1 MSGPSITIPGAN
13 TPVAS
18 QGDIQLAEAAGVRPL
33 TAADAVADSPNGA
46 PWVVDKKI
54 LGSSLYYTFQR
65 SGDGIKGPLIYLAP
79 HSDKAPPFIYSPG
92 TQIESEVLLIP
103 TDLKTMRLD
112 AKSNMVVKKGR
123 VKCEQPSYIA
133 IPRQLKTVPDEI
145 FINNERYRIHPID
158 IGTASDEEHNR
169 YLQITTAT
177 GENERTINGL
187 QVATHFSC
195 LVDDSN
201 RREEYLKR
209 HFSEME
215 YPPKYCFIYDTSS
228 SMALTQ
234 QTYLHHIAATS
245 IDTFIHRLLQQDISA
260 LYTAKGEAVA
270 WDVLKTMRASFLV
283 YSANAN
289 AVTAQEEIVHI
300 ADFIT
305 HEGFQKW
312 LGGGAFADVLDR
324 AKIEGWLAQRVGR
337 FEGGNGDS
345 KTISSFITDN
355 CPSSV
360 HVTDNFSSIPVLS
373 PAIIALQMNQ
383 YFKPRINFYPLN
395 NDENALELAKRE
407 HLPLFITF
415 MLFDNPKVGSPP
427 HEKNGYFDMLSSS
440 NYLALYNDITGS
452 QSDSHIRKRSVAIL
466 ATWAVRGDAE
476 AKQLL
481 LNIFENAD
489 KLEVSEKA
497 YLSKCVS
504 LLLTDDE
511 AKELAR
517 RILENPTSEKNTFY
531 LIALGGHREFN
542 DTVKFMLDTVWSHNL
557 ISNPSFGDIVAA
569 FSAVFNDPILQ
580 FNYPPS
586 FDQKAIAEL
595 AGIKWDAEMLQHG
608 FEILATEGL
617 PALSEQTRLAEEAI
631 YSYAVA
637 FLNPKWV
644 KKDSLPLNPIPRERY
659 WGTIPLQTFEESRV
673 EISKTADWE
682 EGWDYFKAGAQEFA
696 FESGLIQ
703 TSASAVIS
711 TDWGHID
718 NVLTEA
724 KANKD
729 ELIIIQYHIHPY
741 GDVGLPSKMNVL
753 PSPQDLLTAFYYLV
767 DARRRYPTA
776 RVEFRIASPHGITKV
791 IPSKKLIEL
800 ADEAIKK
807 NQETGADVEIPRD
820 VEFKIGLYD
829 EYTWSKFDFYKTFQV
844 NSDLSPY
851 FEVEFP

>member
-1 MSGPSITIPGAN
+1 MGGPGVIMTATSVPTAGH
-13 TPVAS
+13 
-18 QGDIQLAEAAGVRPL
+18 GDIQLAEAAGVRPL
-33 TAADAVADSPNGA
+33 TSADVVADPSNGA
-46 PWVVDKKI
+46 PWLVDKKT
-54 LGSSLYYTFQR
+54 LGGVLYHTLQRIFQQEGG
-65 SGDGIKGPLIYLAP
+65 SDIKGPLIYLAP
-79 HSDKAPPFIYSPG
+79 HSDNAPPFIYSPG
-92 TQIESEVLLIP
+92 TKSESEVLLIP
-103 TDLKTMRLD
+103 TDFKTMQLN
-112 AKSNMVVKKGR
+112 AKSNMVEKKRVK

-133 IPRQLKTVPDEI
+133 IPRQLKMMPGEI
-145 FINNERYRIHPID
+145 FINNERYIIHPID
-158 IGTASDEEHNR
+158 ITKTGSEDEINR
-169 YLQITTAT
+169 YHQITTAILPN
-177 GENERTINGL
+177 GITIKGF

-195 LVDDSN
+195 LVDDSD

-209 HFSEME
+209 YFSEME

-245 IDTFIHRLLQQDISA
+245 IDTFIHSLLQQDIHN
-260 LYTAKGEAVA
+260 LYKTKGEAVA

-283 YSANAN
+283 YAANAN
-289 AVTAQEEIVHI
+289 AVTAQEEVVHI

-305 HEGFQKW
+305 PVGFQI
-312 LGGGAFADVLDR
+312 DH
-324 AKIEGWLAQRVGR
+324 AKIEEWLAQRVGR

-360 HVTDNFSSIPVLS
+360 HITDNFSSIPVRS
-373 PAIIALQMNQ
+373 PALIALQMNQ
-383 YFKPRINFYPLN
+383 YLNPRISFYPYN

-415 MLFDNPKVGSPP
+415 MMLDDPKAGSPP
-427 HEKNGYFDMLSSS
+427 HEKDSYFDMLSSS
-440 NYLALYNDITGS
+440 HYLDLYNGITDP
-452 QSDSHIRKRSVAIL
+452 QSDSHIRKRGIAIL
-466 ATWAVRGDAE
+466 ASWAVRGDAE
-476 AKQLL
+476 AKQIL
-481 LNIFENAD
+481 LNIFDNAD
-489 KLEVSEKA
+489 KLDVSEKA
-497 YLSKCVS
+497 YLGKCVS

-511 AKELAR
+511 AKGIAK

-542 DTVKFMLDTVWSHNL
+542 DAVKFMLDTVWSHNL
-557 ISNPSFGDIVAA
+557 IINPSFGNIVAA
-569 FSAVFNDPILQ
+569 FSAVFNDPIIQ

-586 FDQKAIAEL
+586 FDQQAIAEL
-595 AGIKWDAEMLQHG
+595 AGIKWDAEMLQRG

-617 PALSEQTRLAEEAI
+617 PALSKQTSLAESAI

-644 KKDSLPLNPIPRERY
+644 RKDQLRLNPIPRERY
-659 WGTIPLQTFEESRV
+659 WGTIPIRALEESMV

-682 EGWDYFKAGAQEFA
+682 EGWDYFKAGDQEFT

-703 TSASAVIS
+703 TSVSAVLS

-724 KANKD
+724 SANKD

-753 PSPQDLLTAFYYLV
+753 PSPQDLLMIFYRLV
-767 DARRRYPTA
+767 GARRRYPTA
-776 RVEFRIASPHGITKV
+776 RVEFRIASPHGITKI

-800 ADEAIKK
+800 ADEAIKTSK
-807 NQETGADVEIPRD
+807 ETGVEVEIPRD
-820 VEFKIGLYD
+820 VESNIELYD
-829 EYTWSKFDFYKTFQV
+829 RYTWSKFDLYKVSQIK
-844 NSDLSPY
+844 SDLSPY
-851 FEVEFP
+851 FEVEFPWAY